1 MSGCWASTSSASL
14 RGRCNCEFRV
24 NPSRILGDG
33 SSPLDTAEVHTP
45 SASTPSGGYMV
56 LAKRRPGRL
65 GRSVLVTAGLLL
77 ALAGSASATTFV
89 RVSDADLADQAP
101 IIVEA
106 VVRGFDYTM
115 TSNMPM
121 TDYQIEVSRVVRGDL
136 PGSAVVVRVHGGR
149 AADGYE
155 LEIFGAPRFAENDR
169 VLLFLKKAADGS
181 YRILHV
187 LQGSFR
193 VVENEG
199 RSYAVRD
206 FGQAE
211 ELEIAGRTLE
221 SERPRELEKFRSWL
235 ADRSSGNA
243 RPADYYAELSLPQ
256 SIQQRYTL
264 LSRDGFN
271 MRWSA
276 FDASQNVTF
285 LAHEAGQPGRTGG
298 GFDDLQ
304 TAINAW
310 NNEAVTN
317 IRYRYGGTTTA
328 TAGFRNFD
336 GINAVLWDDL
346 EGAGEFDEPFSCGT
360 GGVLAVGGPWFN
372 PNSRHSFAGR
382 SFITIQGADIVTN
395 DGLECWINFSR
406 RAEEVLAHELGHT
419 LGMNHSCGDT
429 ASGNC
434 DTNVKN
440 DALMRA
446 QAHGDSRGASLRSDD
461 LAGINILY
469 GTGFG
474 EEPPA
479 SPSNLTTSVISG
491 SEIRLFWNDNSSNE
505 SSFRVERRT
514 TGSFQEIGATSAGAT
529 SYNDLTV
536 ASGQSYVYRVRATN
550 DAGGSNYSNEA
561 AATAPGEK
569 APSNLV
575 LNATGATT
583 AQLTWVDNATSESGY
598 DVEAKLSGALYE
610 VVASLPANTTTA
622 TVGGLFSESLYAFR
636 VRAKGGLGNSS
647 YSNEVSGSTLL
658 APIAACTPSA
668 TRTCLNGGRF
678 KVEVKWKD
686 FGGVQGAGQVV
697 PFGSAD
703 SGLYYFFSA
712 NNWEMLVKV
721 LDGCGINN
729 RFWVYAAAT
738 TNVEYTLFVT
748 ETASG
753 RTQTYVNPLGTA
765 AAAITDGSAFDTCG
779 TPFTAGEGSYTWEP
793 RPILPLTL
801 PANLAEAS
809 AVEPRAT
816 CTDTATALC
825 VQGERFKVEVT
836 WTDFVGASGSG
847 QVVPAGTADSG
858 LFYFFSPNNWEL
870 LVKVLDGCSI
880 NNRVWVLAAAT
891 TTVQYSLKV
900 TDMNNPGSP
909 KIYNNGLGV
918 ASPAFIDLDAFAACQ

>member
-1 MSGCWASTSSASL
+1 
-14 RGRCNCEFRV
+14 
-24 NPSRILGDG
+24 
-33 SSPLDTAEVHTP
+33 
-45 SASTPSGGYMV
+45 MV

-65 GRSVLVTAGLLL
+65 GRSVLVTGLLL

-101 IIVEA
+101 VIVEA

-115 TSNMPM
+115 TTNMPM
-121 TDYQIEVSRVVRGDL
+121 TDYQVEVSRVVRGDL

-149 AADGYE
+149 TADGYE

-169 VLLFLKKAADGS
+169 VLLFLKPAADGS

-199 RSYAVRD
+199 RAYAVRD
-206 FGQAE
+206 FGMADE
-211 ELEIAGRTLE
+211 IEIEGRSLEN
-221 SERPRELEKFRSWL
+221 ERPRELEKFRNWI

-243 RPADYYAELSLPQ
+243 RPADYYAEAPLPQ
-256 SIQQRYTL
+256 SLQQRYTL
-264 LSRDGFN
+264 LNRDGVN

-285 LAHEAGQPGRTGG
+285 YAHEAGQPGRTGG
-298 GFDDLQ
+298 GFGDLQ

-310 NNEAVTN
+310 NDEGVTN

-328 TAGFRNFD
+328 TAGFKNFD
-336 GINAVLWDDL
+336 GTNAVVWDDL
-346 EGAGEFDEPFSCGT
+346 DDAGEFDEPFSCST
-360 GGVLAVGGPWFN
+360 GGTLAVGGPWFASN
-372 PNSRHSFAGR
+372 TRHNFLGTQ
-382 SFITIQGADIVTN
+382 FITIQGADIVTN

-406 RAEEVLAHELGHT
+406 RLEEVLAHELGHT
-419 LGMNHSCGDT
+419 LGMNHSCGDGS
-429 ASGNC
+429 SGSC
-434 DTNVKN
+434 DTNAKN

-469 GTGFG
+469 GTGVN
-474 EEPPA
+474 EAPPTA
-479 SPSNLTTSVISG
+479 PSNLTTSVIS
-491 SEIRLFWNDNSSNE
+491 STEIRLFWNDNSSNE
-505 SSFRVERRT
+505 SSFRIERRT
-514 TGSFQEIGATSAGAT
+514 TGSFQDIAGVGAGTT
-529 SYNDLTV
+529 SYSDTTI
-536 ASGQSYVYRVRATN
+536 ASGQSYVYRVRAIN
-550 DAGGSNYSNEA
+550 DAGSSGYSNEA

-583 AQLTWVDNATSESGY
+583 AQLTWVDNATSETGY

-622 TVGGLFSESLYAFR
+622 TVGGLFPESLYSFR

-668 TRTCLNGGRF
+668 TRACLNGGRF

-686 FGGVQGAGQVV
+686 FGGVQGSGQVV

-721 LDGCGINN
+721 LNGCGINN

-748 ETASG
+748 DTASG
-753 RTQTYVNPLGTA
+753 RTQAYFNPLGTA

-779 TPFTAGEGSYTWEP
+779 TPFTSGENAYAWEP
-793 RPILPLTL
+793 QPILPLVL
-801 PANLAEAS
+801 PASLAETS
-809 AVEPRAT
+809 AAPEVEPRAT

-836 WTDFVGASGSG
+836 WADFVGANGSG
-847 QVVPAGTADSG
+847 QVVPAGTSDSG

-891 TTVQYSLKV
+891 TTVQYTLKV

-909 KIYNNGLGV
+909 KTYSNALGV